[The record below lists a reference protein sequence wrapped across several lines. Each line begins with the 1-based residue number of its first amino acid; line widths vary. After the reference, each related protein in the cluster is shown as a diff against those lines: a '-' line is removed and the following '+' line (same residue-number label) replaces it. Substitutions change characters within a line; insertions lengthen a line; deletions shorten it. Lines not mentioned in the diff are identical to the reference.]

1 VPKRIVAPLRTPVAR
16 SDRRDQLDRVERN
29 AKPGS
34 PAELRAEKL
43 ARYEEALQRL
53 SQGALGPTTHP
64 HPLIAIGRIATR
76 LLEGASIE
84 GILRELRNRE
94 R

>member
-1 VPKRIVAPLRTPVAR
+1 
-16 SDRRDQLDRVERN
+16 VERK
-29 AKPGS
+29 AKPGT
-34 PAELRAEKL
+34 PAELSSRPGDRAEKL

-53 SQGALGPTTHP
+53 SQGALGPITHP
-64 HPLIAIGRIATR
+64 HPLIAIGRIAKR

-84 GILRELRNRE
+84 GILRELRRD